1 MSDSSR
7 AEITA
12 LLQAWQEGEAEAF
25 GRLLREVLA
34 ELKRLALHYLARERP
49 GHTLQPTAL
58 VHEVYLRLEGHT
70 LQPFSHRSEFF
81 AFAAR
86 LMREILVDHARAKTR
101 MKRGGDAER
110 VPLEHALDRGFDWHL
125 DERLDPETILAVNDA
140 VARLR
145 ELDPRQGQVVELR
158 YFVGLTVPEIARVLE
173 VGRATVERDWA
184 VAKRWLG
191 RELARGA
198 TEGARDAH
206 SERTQVR

>member
-1 MSDSSR
+1 MSNSPHE
-7 AEITA
+7 EITE
-12 LLQAWQEGEAEAF
+12 LLQAWQQGENEAF

-58 VHEVYLRLEGHT
+58 VHEVYLRLEGHA

-101 MKRGGDAER
+101 LKRGAGTR
-110 VPLEHALDRGFDWHL
+110 PVPLEQALDRGLDWHL
-125 DERLDPETILAVNDA
+125 DERLDPETVLAVNDA

-145 ELDPRQGQVVELR
+145 ALDPRQGQVVELR
-158 YFVGLTVPEIARVLE
+158 YFVGLTVPEIARALD

-191 RELARGA
+191 RELARKA
-198 TEGARDAH
+198 TADTH
-206 SERTQVR
+206 PPPT